1 MNCSAAPAPV
11 CAHCSG
17 AETIA
22 RILVTRPQPL
32 AAETAARLT
41 RCGHDVMLSP
51 LLVPEALDWLPPE
64 EPVDALMF
72 TSPQGPAFAGAA
84 AARYRGLPA
93 YAVGARTAAAARA
106 AGFADVREA
115 GGDVGA
121 LHDAVAAAGHAQVL
135 HLAGA
140 HRTDVAAPPALRT
153 LVRAVYEAKLMALS
167 DDARA
172 ALRDGALDWALIFS
186 TRTAAQFAAQ
196 VDALGIAR
204 STLSIAAISP
214 AALAAAGPGWRRG
227 IAATTPTEA
236 GILAASGLSCDK
248 TPA

>member
-1 MNCSAAPAPV
+1 
-11 CAHCSG
+11 
-17 AETIA
+17 
-22 RILVTRPQPL
+22 
-32 AAETAARLT
+32 
-41 RCGHDVMLSP
+41 MLSP
-51 LLVPEALDWLPPE
+51 LLAPEALAWEAPE
-64 EPVDALMF
+64 APVDALMF
-72 TSPQGPAFAGAA
+72 TSPQGPAFAGEA
-84 AARYRGLPA
+84 AARYRRLPA

-121 LHDAVAAAGHAQVL
+121 LHDAVAAAGHERVL

-140 HRTDVAAPPALRT
+140 HRTEAAAPASLRI

-167 DDARA
+167 DEAQA
-172 ALRDGALDWALIFS
+172 ALRAGALDWALLFS
-186 TRTAAQFAAQ
+186 TRTAAHFAVQF
-196 VDALGIAR
+196 DELGIDR

-227 IAATTPTEA
+227 VAAATPSEA